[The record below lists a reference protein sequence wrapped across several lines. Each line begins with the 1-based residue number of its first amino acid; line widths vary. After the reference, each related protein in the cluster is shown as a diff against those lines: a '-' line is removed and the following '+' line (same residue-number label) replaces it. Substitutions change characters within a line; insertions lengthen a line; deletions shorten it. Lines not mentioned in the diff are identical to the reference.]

1 MKVYC
6 TRPSCQRNENYIA
19 DELLESFRN
28 TAFRQQQYCDQ
39 CGMPLILANQ
49 YLPRKELGS
58 GGFGRT
64 FCALDLN
71 TAGEEPAVRV
81 IKQLHPI
88 KPLQQSQLQT
98 VERLFRREAKVLDGL
113 NHTQIPRLYAF
124 FELVEP
130 VDSRGVTQLG
140 EPQKFFYL
148 VQEYID
154 GDDLLKELEERKRQ
168 RKNFSEAEV
177 LEILKQMLGVLKY
190 THDYS
195 DERGKGVIHR
205 DIKPS
210 NIVCRKKDKKLYLID
225 FGAVKQVIQVVEE
238 GASENETL
246 ILTPGFSPPE
256 QMNAKRVQ
264 FSSDLYSLAAT
275 CIFLLTG
282 ENPGSMGIPYDLEE
296 WKKHTTVTKR
306 LAAILDKML
315 SPFPPDRFQ
324 SAEQIL
330 KALKPKSWKGWKVGL
345 VGSVSVAAIAIVAMI
360 SKNWTPHQQPLL
372 PANYFSLGEKSLFN
386 ESDISHLSPK
396 CKQADEKKKDGMQAF
411 AKHNFPVAKD
421 KFQAAIDL
429 YKASHDRNCSANSEA
444 QVFLNNAKA
453 NISNNPLTIAI
464 VVPINGKPEF
474 SKIAAQMLRG
484 VAQVQD
490 NLNNQNDGIQGR
502 LLQVLIV
509 KDENNPDT
517 AKKVA
522 LDLALNNIP
531 GGRVNDILGVVGH
544 FSSDATV
551 IAGEVYQ
558 SNQLVTV
565 SPTSTAVRQS
575 HVSPSGYQ
583 FNLSKYVFRIS
594 PSDAVAAE
602 NLFQYVQRNMG
613 SGKAA
618 IFFNSEKKYST
629 SLKEAFEKK
638 FAPVDVVSCD
648 VSKYRMDE
656 CVPMAEGAKLVML
669 ALSAEEATEKVLL
682 AIELNSSRIP
692 FLGGDALYSDD
703 KLSFGDKAKD
713 LILAVPVDADTSPQ
727 WFQRESMNFWQTP
740 STGWQTLTTYDAAK
754 VIVEGLKKQGN
765 NPTRQGLY
773 NALNDPK
780 FSIQGVTGTVKFD
793 DSHDRKVD
801 SEDTNKLGVLV
812 KVCQSDNKAQYKFCL
827 VKKH

>member
-6 TRPSCQRNENYIA
+6 TRPGCQRNENDIA
-19 DELLESFRN
+19 DELLESLRH
-28 TAFRQQQYCDQ
+28 TAFRQQQYCVH

-71 TAGEEPAVRV
+71 TAAEEPAVRV

-88 KPLQQSQLQT
+88 KPLQPSQLQT

-154 GDDLLKELEERKRQ
+154 GYDLLKELEERKVQ
-168 RKNFSEAEV
+168 GKNFSEAEV
-177 LEILKQMLGVLKY
+177 IEILKQMLEILKY
-190 THDYS
+190 THEYS

-256 QMNAKRVQ
+256 QINAKRVQ

-275 CIFLLTG
+275 CVFLLTG
-282 ENPGSMGIPYDLEE
+282 ENPGNIGIPYDLEE

-306 LAAILDKML
+306 FAAILDKML

-330 KALKPKSWKGWKVGL
+330 QALKQQSWKWWKVGL
-345 VGSVSVAAIAIVAMI
+345 VGSASVAAIAIVAI
-360 SKNWTPHQQPLL
+360 IYKILTSLQQPQL

-386 ESDISHLSPK
+386 ESDISNLSPK
-396 CKQADEKKKDGMQAF
+396 CQQAYEKKKEGIQAF
-411 AKHNFPVAKD
+411 AAQNFPVAKD

-429 YKASHDRNCSANSEA
+429 FKASHDINCSANSET

-464 VVPINGKPEF
+464 VVPINGKPQF

-484 VAQVQD
+484 VAHVQD
-490 NLNNQNDGIQGR
+490 NLNNKEDGIQGR

-509 KDENNPDT
+509 KDDNNPDI

-522 LDLALNNIP
+522 LDLAKNNIP
-531 GGRVNDILGVVGH
+531 EKIVNNILGVVGH
-544 FSSDATV
+544 FSSDDTV
-551 IAGEVYQ
+551 TAGEIYQ

-565 SPTSTAVRQS
+565 SPTSTAVRQLHS
-575 HVSPSGYQ
+575 STSGYQ
-583 FNLSKYVFRIS
+583 FNLSKYVFRTS
-594 PSDAVAAE
+594 PSDTVAAD
-602 NLFQYVQRNMG
+602 NLFQYAQRNIG

-618 IFFNSEKKYST
+618 IFFNSEQKYST

-638 FAPVDVVSCD
+638 FAASDVISCD

-656 CVPMAEGAKLVML
+656 CSPKALGAKLVML
-669 ALSAEEATEKVLL
+669 ALSADEATEKVLL
-682 AIELNSSRIP
+682 AIELNSSKIP
-692 FLGGDALYSDD
+692 LLGGDALYSDD

-713 LILAVPVDADTSPQ
+713 LILAVPAHADLTPQ
-727 WFQRESMNFWQTP
+727 WFQRESISFWGAQFV
-740 STGWQTLTTYDAAK
+740 GWRTITAYDAAQ

-773 NALNDPK
+773 DVLNDPK
-780 FSIQGVTGTVKFD
+780 FSIQGATGTVKFD
-793 DSHDRKVD
+793 ESHDRKVD
-801 SEDTNKLGVLV
+801 SESKNKLGVLV
-812 KVCQSDNKAQYKFCL
+812 KVCQSEKKAQYKFCL
-827 VKKH
+827 VKQ